1 MPCLVD
7 IGSMVSTITEIC
19 FQQHFEPWGQDRLQN
34 CQEADTVKGQVIKFW
49 EQSQR
54 PGLEEL
60 RQLNKPVLTLLQQ
73 WNRLEARE
81 GVLYLRV
88 IN

>member
-1 MPCLVD
+1 MVQADVRAVTVLMGYSASD
-7 IGSMVSTITEIC
+7 LRSM
-19 FQQHFEPWGQDRLQN
+19 
-34 CQEADTVKGQVIKFW
+34 QEADTVKGQVIKFW
-49 EQSQR
+49 EQGQR